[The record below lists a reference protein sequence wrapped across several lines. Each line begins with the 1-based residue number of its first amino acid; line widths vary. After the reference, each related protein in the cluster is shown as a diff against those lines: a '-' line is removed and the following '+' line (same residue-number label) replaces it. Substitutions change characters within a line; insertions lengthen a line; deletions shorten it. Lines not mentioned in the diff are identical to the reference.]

1 MFTPFKTVVV
11 AATWIIATLA
21 VPTYAATAAN
31 SQNGTTSSNAANE
44 TPPGTTLGSPDPAA
58 ASIKVPAFNGA
69 GVVNGT
75 VSNLPSVPA
84 LPGSDAPK

>member
-1 MFTPFKTVVV
+1 MFAPFKTVVV

-44 TPPGTTLGSPDPAA
+44 TPPGATLGSPDPA
-58 ASIKVPAFNGA
+58 PATTKLPALNGT
-69 GVVNGT
+69 GIVNGT
-75 VSNLPSVPA
+75 VGNLPGVPA